1 MGKLRLCERCGI
13 SLTLLDGLYH
23 CPRGHGSWTAYQVV
37 SSYPV
42 RHPVPNGKTYET
54 GARRDGKAG
63 SKSGRKRKKPPKK
76 TPNIYLDL

>member
-13 SLTLLDGLYH
+13 SLTLMDGLYH

-54 GARRDGKAG
+54 GARDSKAG